1 MKAIFVILAA
11 LAGAP
16 APAPEYRAPISEE
29 TAAEVLEIIINDGGE
44 ATAPA
49 PAALDFNGDGALNI
63 ADYYGIS
70 RRHYISTHDR
80 TEITLDREAAEAIA
94 AELYPEDI
102 EAYFYYEIDHINGD
116 LCRQYETTAAEVTD
130 INIYF
135 EFEEKSTSH
144 RAELNPYTETITIF

>member
-1 MKAIFVILAA
+1 MKEIFLLCAA

-16 APAPEYRAPISEE
+16 QPAPEFRAPISEE
-29 TAAEVLEIIINDGGE
+29 TAAAILDTIINEGGE
-44 ATAPA
+44 ATTPAAP
-49 PAALDFNGDGALNI
+49 ALDFNGDGVLNI
-63 ADYYGIS
+63 ADFCAVS
-70 RRHYISTHDR
+70 RRAYISA
-80 TEITLDREAAEAIA
+80 TEYTAVTFDREAAEAIA
-94 AELYPEDI
+94 AELYPAEI
-102 EAYFYYEIDHINGD
+102 ETYFYYEIDHINGD

>member
-16 APAPEYRAPISEE
+16 QPAPEYRAPISEE
-29 TAAEVLEIIINDGGE
+29 TAAQVLEIIINDGGE
-44 ATAPA
+44 ATDAA

-63 ADYYGIS
+63 ADYCGIS
-70 RRHYISTHDR
+70 RRAYISA
-80 TEITLDREAAEAIA
+80 TEYTAVTLDREAAEAIA

-102 EAYFYYEIDHINGD
+102 QSYFYYEIDRINGD
-116 LCRQYETTAAEVTD
+116 LCRKYEATAAEVTD

-135 EFEEKSTSH
+135 EFEERSTSH
-144 RAELNPYTETITIF
+144 RAEINPHTETITVF

>member
-29 TAAEVLEIIINDGGE
+29 TAAEVLEILINEGGE

-102 EAYFYYEIDHINGD
+102 QSYFYYEIDRIGGD
-116 LCRQYETTAAEVTD
+116 LCRQYEATAAEVTD

-135 EFEEKSTSH
+135 EFEERSTSH